1 MWLFATQIE
10 LGSALAANLVFA
22 ALLSL
27 LTLLFIGTRSLGIMA
42 GLSALSLFPLAETGH
57 ASSDANHAL
66 AVNSMLLH
74 LVGISIW
81 VGGLFSLYLIWTSN
95 SKRNLELLL
104 RYSSLALASPSSGL

>member
-95 SKRNLELLL
+95 SKRILELLL